1 MMILLPALLPA
12 SVIILGVFSG
22 KSRENKN
29 LEIFLYQWVLG
40 IKGKG
45 R

>member
-1 MMILLPALLPA
+1 MVNLLPALLPA

-22 KSRENKN
+22 KSREKRN
-29 LEIFLYQWVLG
+29 LEIFLYQGVLG
-40 IKGKG
+40 IKGKW